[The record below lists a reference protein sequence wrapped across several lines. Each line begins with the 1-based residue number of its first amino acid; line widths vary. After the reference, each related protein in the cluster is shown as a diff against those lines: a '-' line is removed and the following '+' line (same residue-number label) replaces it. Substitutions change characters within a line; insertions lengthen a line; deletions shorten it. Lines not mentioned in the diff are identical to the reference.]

1 MFCELWCCGTLV
13 RGTDAVMHGCGHV
26 YFELL
31 SACEDVSGTDVVMH
45 GCGHVYF
52 ELLSACEDV
61 KC

>member
-1 MFCELWCCGTLV
+1 
-13 RGTDAVMHGCGHV
+13 MHGCGHV